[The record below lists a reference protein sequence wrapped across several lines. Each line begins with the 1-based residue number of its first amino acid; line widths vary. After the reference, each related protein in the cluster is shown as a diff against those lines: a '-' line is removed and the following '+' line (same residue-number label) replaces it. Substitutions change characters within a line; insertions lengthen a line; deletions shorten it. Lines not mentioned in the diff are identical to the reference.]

1 MTVARRKRL
10 IRAQRA
16 WTGIALVAAISFL
29 AGMTDAIGLRL
40 SGDFVSFMTGNT
52 TRAAIFFVD
61 GSWGHG
67 LVLLGAIAL
76 FVLGNALGI
85 VIASIV
91 RRRIF
96 GVLAAVALLL
106 SFASILDQPQLGVL
120 RFYLVVLAMGVVNAA
135 VEQIEGLPIGLTYV
149 TGALSRLGRGIGRFI
164 MGDRRLDWSI
174 QIVPWS
180 GMVTGALC
188 GALIGGAFAP
198 EACSGGV
205 VLTGGTA
212 KLAGIGEAAAKVFNI
227 PAHLGET
234 PAWVAE
240 NLHDPGYNTALGL
253 LYYGVSAQVER
264 AAMPRRRTG
273 FLQSVTRL
281 FANA

>member
-10 IRAQRA
+10 IRVQRA
-16 WTGIALVAAISFL
+16 WTGIALVATISFL

-61 GSWGHG
+61 GNWGHG
-67 LVLLGAIAL
+67 VVLLGAVFL

-85 VIASIV
+85 VVASLV

-96 GVLAAVALLL
+96 GVLASVALLL
-106 SFASILDQPQLGVL
+106 SLASMLQQPQLGIL

-164 MGDRRLDWSI
+164 IGDRRLDWTI
-174 QIVPWS
+174 QVVPWA
-180 GMVTGALC
+180 GMVSGALC
-188 GALIGGAFAP
+188 GALIGGRFAQESLFLAALLAMAIAISSLFIRRTLHHRYNQRP
-198 EACSGGV
+198 V
-205 VLTGGTA
+205 TA
-212 KLAGIGEAAAKVFNI
+212 A
-227 PAHLGET
+227 
-234 PAWVAE
+234 
-240 NLHDPGYNTALGL
+240 
-253 LYYGVSAQVER
+253 
-264 AAMPRRRTG
+264 PRR
-273 FLQSVTRL
+273 
-281 FANA
+281 

>member
-52 TRAAIFFVD
+52 TRAAIFIVD
-61 GSWGHG
+61 GNWGHG

-76 FVLGNALGI
+76 FVMGNALGI
-85 VIASIV
+85 VMASIV

-106 SFASILDQPQLGVL
+106 SLASILDQPQFGVL

-164 MGDRRLDWSI
+164 MGNRRLDWSI

-188 GALIGGAFAP
+188 GALIGGAFAR
-198 EACSGGV
+198 ES
-205 VLTGGTA
+205 LF
-212 KLAGIGEAAAKVFNI
+212 LAAVFAMTI
-227 PAHLGET
+227 AISSLFIRKT
-234 PAWVAE
+234 
-240 NLHDPGYNTALGL
+240 LHHRYNHR
-253 LYYGVSAQVER
+253 SASTS
-264 AAMPRRRTG
+264 RR
-273 FLQSVTRL
+273 
-281 FANA
+281 